1 MSKAVTINDK
11 LEHRLSLG
19 GADTCLPQGDSTVAM
34 VSPLKDIVLLM
45 GVNGNEL
52 EKLLEDALERL
63 KNSNI
68 QSLIGNLEEK
78 FGKSV
83 PGEEGRPTDD
93 ERVLKLIYEKVYDSV
108 SVRNPELVTSVSYV
122 NKVSNQPTILISGVR
137 ARSRTPTHQRD
148 NPQPITRRK
157 SIDSDKSSEIIDSTP
172 CFQSAL
178 SQTAYL
184 QFYNETR
191 TSYLLKST
199 DETQAKSALYGSKRA
214 QNLITAIANEMV
226 NKVVNKRSEDEKDR
240 IDIRDMERTTKTS
253 VLVTDQRNQ
262 FDADFEKY
270 LNQQTQKIRELNL
283 SEIAYK
289 PLARTQSTEPNGN
302 VNLTVRTS
310 TDGALNAL
318 PTFGAS
324 SQDFPPVTQI
334 PIGSSFCDT
343 NEFTYTDLQKLS
355 CLLYRKLKSSNNDP
369 LLLNQLINQPQMEN
383 LMKKFDSQSDEQLL
397 K

>member
-289 PLARTQSTEPNGN
+289 PLVRTQSTEPNGN
-302 VNLTVRTS
+302 PNLTVRTS

-369 LLLNQLINQPQMEN
+369 LLLNQLMNQPQMEN